1 MKSELLAKLLVLHA
15 CDWRL
20 AMARQ
25 FDDMIYIKGD
35 RIILALDQKDY
46 DVTDHLTELV
56 EELGKLKTR

>member
-1 MKSELLAKLLVLHA
+1 
-15 CDWRL
+15 
-20 AMARQ
+20 MARQ